1 MICLLAFNLLFS
13 PLVLLNPFFN
23 LSFFYFSLSISF
35 YLSHT
40 FPLLPVLVQYLGLFT
55 LLSHTDTKPSLSQ
68 KPHTLW
74 LCLNRRAVGFVRDC
88 IPNMAVHLLDVVSS
102 RGRGKDEV
110 KEGEQ
115 DLEDADKSGSH
126 LQFRIQGSTRSP

>member
-13 PLVLLNPFFN
+13 PLVLLNPFLFLFFAFN
-23 LSFFYFSLSISF
+23 HL

-40 FPLLPVLVQYLGLFT
+40 FPLLPALVLYLRLFT

-74 LCLNRRAVGFVRDC
+74 LCPNRKAAGFVRDS
-88 IPNMAVHLLDVVSS
+88 IPNTAVHLLNVVSS

-110 KEGEQ
+110 REGEQ
-115 DLEDADKSGSH
+115 DLEDANKSGSH
-126 LQFRIQGSTRSP
+126 L